1 MGIYGFHHIVVRS
14 NNFNDAVSNYR
25 SLGLPLRETLGNTDM
40 GLSIAFF
47 DLPNGGYIE
56 IIVPTRDSSV
66 ISPTMKKSG
75 SGMHLIAFNCENLK
89 SYVDQLRKDG
99 IKVMGEPGVGQVLVH
114 PKFTCGILLEL
125 REGNAHTGPKPTAAK
140 GIVGF
145 KCVVVR
151 VNDVDKGVRTF
162 SNLGLKCNRRF
173 TNHASGMH
181 HAVFTLKGGGLIE
194 IVAPINSK
202 DLKNPLAKTVIN
214 RGEGFNQIS
223 LEATSGTVDKLTAAG
238 VKCVREDQ
246 SHYWISPKCTMGCL
260 IQLNPVDMG
269 LTSQAKR

>member
-1 MGIYGFHHIVVRS
+1 MAFCDHRRANPTASICAKQVGQSFFYRGLPSGCLEKANTKPVRIASGAKFQSSMGIYG
-14 NNFNDAVSNYR
+14 
-25 SLGLPLRETLGNTDM
+25 
-40 GLSIAFF
+40 
-47 DLPNGGYIE
+47 
-56 IIVPTRDSSV
+56 
-66 ISPTMKKSG
+66 
-75 SGMHLIAFNCENLK
+75 GMHLIAFNCENLK
-89 SYVDQLRKDG
+89 SCVDQFRKDG
-99 IKVMGEPGVGQVLVH
+99 IKVMGEPGERQVLVH

-125 REGNAHTGPKPTAAK
+125 REGNEHTGPKPTAAK

-202 DLKNPLAKTVIN
+202 DLKNPLAKTIIN

-269 LTSQAKR
+269 LTSQAKL